1 MVPYETC
8 DKISCGATC
17 LHMYENKVIN
27 KRYRKYIYMYIKKV
41 DNIRTNTFMY
51 VCCVI
56 FLLIVP
62 TITTISPSIGV
73 LNGENVTIACIP
85 SDPDI
90 EMFWVYET
98 ADGSRDSV
106 TVANVSVT
114 RFLSDSP
121 LLHRLVLPNAT
132 YSDAGTYQCVAQGLI
147 GSVVRKLTRLN
158 VLPSKFMHNKFYY
171 LKTRLCVNTVHL

>member
-1 MVPYETC
+1 MCKNESTR
-8 DKISCGATC
+8 
-17 LHMYENKVIN
+17 MYICVF
-27 KRYRKYIYMYIKKV
+27 IKKV
-41 DNIRTNTFMY
+41 DNIHTNTFY
-51 VCCVI
+51 VRMLCD

-98 ADGSRDSV
+98 TDGSRGSV
-106 TVANVSVT
+106 TVTNVSVT

-132 YSDAGTYQCVAQGLI
+132 YSDAGTYRCVPQGPI
-147 GSVVRKLTRLN
+147 GSVVSELTRLN
-158 VLPSKFMHNKFYY
+158 VLPSKLMNNKY
-171 LKTRLCVNTVHL
+171 